1 MPALELAL
9 LGRPQILLDGQPLEM
24 TSHKAQALLYYLVM
38 SRQSH
43 SRQSLAGLLW
53 TDLDETS
60 ARRNLRVELLKV
72 RADLDTFFRAD
83 RDTIAFDRAA
93 DHQLDVTQF
102 EANLRS
108 GEPTFEQLAQAVA
121 LYRGDFLEDFHVRDA
136 PFFEE
141 WVTNERERLWQM
153 ARQALLRLINH
164 HIQQRNY
171 TAGIACANLLL
182 KPEPWSEEAHQQ
194 LMRLL
199 ALSGQRAAALA
210 QYERCSQALYD
221 EFGVP
226 PPDETN
232 ALYDQIE
239 SGVIGPESGAQFAV
253 PTPPPPVVIAAAPP
267 IPFQAPPAPLHF
279 VGRATE
285 LAALQTHL
293 RQLQGQRLVALVGM
307 GGIGKTTIAEHL
319 AHDLRSHFADG
330 VLWAYVAGTEPL
342 DILGG
347 WAQAYNYDFSGLSD
361 VENRAAAVR
370 GVLADKQTLIVL
382 DDVRSVSR
390 VRPLLVGGPQS
401 AILLTTRDLDVATAL
416 GAQLYPIDEMTP
428 SDGAQLLERILGA
441 ERVATEREAALEI
454 CALLQNL
461 PLAVEITAQ
470 RLHSRP
476 RRRLADMAE
485 RLQSVQERLDLAISD
500 RAVRT
505 SFVVSWESLD
515 GALRQVF
522 ALLAV
527 FEGRSFAA
535 PALAALADLDVYTAE
550 DRLFALT
557 ALSLLT
563 EEEEVRY
570 RQHPLLA
577 DFAREQLGNNDD
589 AWRRMAHYYQ
599 HFAQEHQ
606 ADYAALQP
614 EWENMMAGMQTAHIL
629 QEWQLVLDYA
639 DTLTEPWFSHARYS
653 EARSAYALAQEAA
666 QALENHPYLADCLLK
681 WGQACI
687 EQDDHD
693 EAERLLTASQQI
705 YTAVEDRT
713 GLAAVQYHLG
723 QSAIERSDFERAAV
737 LLSESQ
743 SIRTLI
749 NDQKGL
755 AAVLY
760 KEGLL
765 SYRRSEFQQ
774 ARNLCEQALAMQ
786 EAIEDR
792 AGTLPTLRLLA
803 DVALEEHNFAAAE
816 RYGQR
821 AMQLCEQLQNRGE
834 LGAIYYSLA
843 VIFRLKGQYELA
855 HNYAEQGLAL
865 LERTGHRQF
874 QAVTLYELSRIHATL
889 NETKVALELG
899 LKSRN
904 LLYQLRDNF
913 NIIYVLRHLCNLYL
927 QSDEIELAQEVL
939 LEAIGIAELQKHH
952 LLDELYKLLDIIK
965 QKGSMPNVV

>member
-9 LGRPQILLDGQPLEM
+9 LGRPQILLHGQPLEM
-24 TSHKAQALLYYLVM
+24 TSHKAQALLYYLAM

-72 RADLDTFFRAD
+72 RADLDAFFHAD
-83 RDTIAFDRAA
+83 RDTIAFDRNA
-93 DHQLDVTQF
+93 DHHLDVTQF

-108 GEPTFEQLAQAVA
+108 GEPTFEQLSQAVT
-121 LYRGDFLEDFHVRDA
+121 LYRGEFLEDFHVRDA

-153 ARQALLRLINH
+153 ARRALLRLINH

-210 QYERCSQALYD
+210 QYERCSQALND

-226 PPDETN
+226 PSDETN

-239 SGVIGPESGAQFAV
+239 SGAIGPESGTQFAV
-253 PTPPPPVVIAAAPP
+253 PVAASTVVVAAALPV
-267 IPFQAPPAPLHF
+267 PFQAPPAPLHF
-279 VGRATE
+279 VGRAAE
-285 LAALQTHL
+285 LAALQAHL
-293 RQLQGQRLVALVGM
+293 RQAQGKRLVALVGM

-382 DDVRSVSR
+382 DDVRSLSR
-390 VRPLLVGGPQS
+390 VRPLLVGGQRS
-401 AILLTTRDLDVATAL
+401 AVLLTTRDLDVANAL
-416 GAQLYPIDEMTP
+416 GAQIYPIEEMTP
-428 SDGAQLLERILGA
+428 DDGVQLLERILSVD
-441 ERVATEREAALEI
+441 RVAAEQEAAREI
-454 CALLQNL
+454 CELLQNL

-485 RLQSVQERLDLAISD
+485 RLQSVQDRLDLAISD

-505 SFVVSWESLD
+505 SFMVSWESLD
-515 GALRQVF
+515 SALRQVF

-535 PALAALADLDVYTAE
+535 PALAELTNLDVYTAE

-577 DFAREQLGNNDD
+577 DFAREQLGNDD
-589 AWRRMAHYYQ
+589 NAWRQMALYYQ
-599 HFAQEHQ
+599 HFAQAHQ
-606 ADYAALQP
+606 TDYTALQP
-614 EWENMMAGMQTAHIL
+614 EWENMMAGMETAHML

-639 DTLTEPWFSHARYS
+639 DALTEPWFTRARYS
-653 EARSAYALAQEAA
+653 EAREAYLLVDEAA
-666 QALENHPYLADCLLK
+666 RAVNDEQAMATCFLR

-687 EQDDHD
+687 EQDDHQ
-693 EAERLLTASQQI
+693 EAQSLLVKSIELFQKLNEPKALATAH
-705 YTAVEDRT
+705 
-713 GLAAVQYHLG
+713 YHLG
-723 QSAIERSDFERAAV
+723 RSAVERGNYEQAEA
-737 LLSESQ
+737 LLEKSRRLYEQ
-743 SIRTLI
+743 CEDLF
-749 NDQKGL
+749 GL
-755 AAVLY
+755 ALVL
-760 KEGLL
+760 
-765 SYRRSEFQQ
+765 FQQ
-774 ARNLCEQALAMQ
+774 SDIHYRCGRLEQAHSLCKQALIMQ
-786 EAIEDR
+786 EQIDNNV
-792 AGTLPTLRLLA
+792 GTIATLRLLA
-803 DVALEEHNFAAAE
+803 DIAFEYKDYKTANL
-816 RYGQR
+816 YCQR
-821 AMQLCEQLQNRGE
+821 ALTLSERTQNHGALGE
-834 LGAIYYSLA
+834 VYYSLA
-843 VIFRLKGQYELA
+843 AVTRGEENFELA
-855 HNYAEQGLAL
+855 LVYAQKGLAL
-865 LERTGHRQF
+865 LQLAGYRQF
-874 QAVTLYELSRIHATL
+874 QAVTLHELSQIYTAMMKMDLALQNGLTALTL
-889 NETKVALELG
+889 
-899 LKSRN
+899 
-904 LLYQLRDNF
+904 LREINDTF
-913 NIIYVLRHLCNLYL
+913 NIVYVLRHLGDL
-927 QSDEIELAQEVL
+927 QSQLGDNSLARRTWQEALEI
-939 LEAIGIAELQKHH
+939 AIPQKHPLTATLH
-952 LLDELYKLLDIIK
+952 ERLT
-965 QKGSMPNVV
+965 QG

>member
-9 LGRPQILLDGQPLEM
+9 LGRPQILLHGQPLEM
-24 TSHKAQALLYYLVM
+24 TSHKAQALLYYLAM

-72 RADLDTFFRAD
+72 RADLDTFFQAD
-83 RDTIAFDRAA
+83 RDTIAFDRNA
-93 DHQLDVTQF
+93 DHHLDVTQF

-108 GEPTFEQLAQAVA
+108 GEPTFEQLSQAVT
-121 LYRGDFLEDFHVRDA
+121 LYRGEFLEDFHVRDA

-153 ARQALLRLINH
+153 ARRALLRLINH

-210 QYERCSQALYD
+210 QYERCSQALND

-226 PPDETN
+226 PSDETN

-239 SGVIGPESGAQFAV
+239 SGAIGPESGTQFAV
-253 PTPPPPVVIAAAPP
+253 PVASPPPVVAAPPPPV
-267 IPFQAPPAPLHF
+267 PFQAPPAPLHF
-279 VGRATE
+279 VGRAAE
-285 LAALQTHL
+285 LAALQAHL
-293 RQLQGQRLVALVGM
+293 RQAQGKRLVALVGM

-361 VENRAAAVR
+361 VDNRAAAVR

-382 DDVRSVSR
+382 DDVRSLSR
-390 VRPLLVGGPQS
+390 VRPLLVGGQRS
-401 AILLTTRDLDVATAL
+401 AVLLTTRDLDVANAL
-416 GAQLYPIDEMTP
+416 GAQIYPIEEMTP
-428 SDGAQLLERILGA
+428 DDGVQLLERILSV
-441 ERVATEREAALEI
+441 ERVAAEQEAAREI
-454 CALLQNL
+454 CELLQNL

-485 RLQSVQERLDLAISD
+485 RLQSVQDRLDLAISD

-505 SFVVSWESLD
+505 SFMVSWESLD
-515 GALRQVF
+515 SALRQVF

-535 PALAALADLDVYTAE
+535 PALAELADLDVYTAE

-577 DFAREQLGNNDD
+577 DFAREQLGNDD
-589 AWRRMAHYYQ
+589 NAWRQMALYYQ
-599 HFAQEHQ
+599 HFAQAHQ
-606 ADYAALQP
+606 TDYAALQP
-614 EWENMMAGMQTAHIL
+614 EWENMMAGMETAHML

-639 DTLTEPWFSHARYS
+639 DALTEPWFTHARYS
-653 EARSAYALAQEAA
+653 EAREAYLLVDEAA
-666 QALENHPYLADCLLK
+666 RAVNDEQAMATCFLR

-687 EQDDHD
+687 EQDDHQ
-693 EAERLLTASQQI
+693 EAQSLLVKSIELFQKLNEPKALATAH
-705 YTAVEDRT
+705 
-713 GLAAVQYHLG
+713 YHLG
-723 QSAIERSDFERAAV
+723 RSAVERGNYEQAEA
-737 LLSESQ
+737 LLEKSRRLYEQ
-743 SIRTLI
+743 CEDLF
-749 NDQKGL
+749 GL
-755 AAVLY
+755 ALVL
-760 KEGLL
+760 
-765 SYRRSEFQQ
+765 FQQ
-774 ARNLCEQALAMQ
+774 SDIHYRCGRLEQAHSLCKQALIMQ
-786 EAIEDR
+786 EQIDNNV
-792 AGTLPTLRLLA
+792 GTIATLRLLA
-803 DVALEEHNFAAAE
+803 DIAFEYKDYKTANL
-816 RYGQR
+816 YCQR
-821 AMQLCEQLQNRGE
+821 ALTLSERTQNHGALGE
-834 LGAIYYSLA
+834 VYYSLA
-843 VIFRLKGQYELA
+843 AVTRGEENFELA
-855 HNYAEQGLAL
+855 LVYAQKGLAL
-865 LERTGHRQF
+865 LQLAGYRQF
-874 QAVTLYELSRIHATL
+874 QAVTLHELSQIYTAMMKMDLALQNGLTALTL
-889 NETKVALELG
+889 
-899 LKSRN
+899 
-904 LLYQLRDNF
+904 LREINDTF
-913 NIIYVLRHLCNLYL
+913 NIVYVLRHLGDL
-927 QSDEIELAQEVL
+927 QSQLGDNSLARRTWQEALEI
-939 LEAIGIAELQKHH
+939 AIPQKHPLTATLH
-952 LLDELYKLLDIIK
+952 ERLT
-965 QKGSMPNVV
+965 QG

>member
-1 MPALELAL
+1 MPVLELAL
-9 LGRPQILLDGQPLEM
+9 LGRPQILLHGQPLEM
-24 TSHKAQALLYYLVM
+24 TSHKAQALLYYLAM

-53 TDLDETS
+53 TDLEETS

-72 RADLDTFFRAD
+72 RADLDAFFQAD
-83 RDTIAFDRAA
+83 RDTIAFDRNA

-108 GEPTFEQLAQAVA
+108 GEPTFEQLSQAVA
-121 LYRGDFLEDFHVRDA
+121 LYRGEFLEDFHVRDA

-141 WVTNERERLWQM
+141 WMTNERERLWQM
-153 ARQALLRLINH
+153 ARRALLRLINH

-210 QYERCSQALYD
+210 QYERCSQALND

-226 PPDETN
+226 PSDETN

-239 SGVIGPESGAQFAV
+239 SGAIGPESGAQFAV
-253 PTPPPPVVIAAAPP
+253 PAAPPPVVVAAPPP

-279 VGRATE
+279 VGRAAE
-285 LAALQTHL
+285 LAALQAHL
-293 RQLQGQRLVALVGM
+293 RQPQGKRLVALVGM

-382 DDVRSVSR
+382 DDVRSLSR
-390 VRPLLVGGPQS
+390 VRPLLVGGQRS
-401 AILLTTRDLDVATAL
+401 AVLLTTRDLDVANAL
-416 GAQLYPIDEMTP
+416 NAQIYPIEEMTP
-428 SDGAQLLERILGA
+428 GDGVQLLERILGA
-441 ERVATEREAALEI
+441 DRVAAEQDAAQEI
-454 CALLQNL
+454 CELLQNL

-485 RLQSVQERLDLAISD
+485 RLQSVQDRLDLAISD

-505 SFVVSWESLD
+505 SFMVSWESLD

-557 ALSLLT
+557 ALSLLN
-563 EEEEVRY
+563 EEEEDRY

-577 DFAREQLGNNDD
+577 DFAREQLGNDD
-589 AWRRMAHYYQ
+589 SAWRQMAVYYQ
-599 HFAQEHQ
+599 RFAQEHQ
-606 ADYAALQP
+606 TDYAALQP
-614 EWENMMAGMQTAHIL
+614 EWENMMAGMETAHML

-639 DTLTEPWFSHARYS
+639 DALTEPWFTRARYS
-653 EARSAYALAQEAA
+653 EAREGYLFAKESAKALC
-666 QALENHPYLADCLLK
+666 NDSMLAICLLR
-681 WGQACI
+681 WGRACI
-687 EQDDHD
+687 EQNDAV
-693 EAERLLTASQQI
+693 EAIDLLNESISVYEKLQGINGIAEAQYYLARLNLEQGN
-705 YTAVEDRT
+705 YTAAE
-713 GLAAVQYHLG
+713 Q
-723 QSAIERSDFERAAV
+723 
-737 LLSESQ
+737 LLSSSKRYREQ
-743 SIRTLI
+743 L
-749 NDQKGL
+749 NDTTGV
-755 AAVLY
+755 AAI
-760 KEGLL
+760 
-765 SYRRSEFQQ
+765 SHQQ
-774 ARNLCEQALAMQ
+774 ALLAYFQGDLAQSQLLCTSALATYESIGYEIGMV
-786 EAIEDR
+786 
-792 AGTLPTLRLLA
+792 PTLRLLV
-803 DVALEEHNFAAAE
+803 DLALERGEYEQAE
-816 RYGQR
+816 IYCRR
-821 AMQLCEQLQNRGE
+821 ALALCEKLNDRGE
-834 LGAIYYSLA
+834 LTATYYSLT
-843 VIFRLKGQYELA
+843 VVSRLQGKLKNAEAYGQQALELSRQIG
-855 HNYAEQGLAL
+855 N
-865 LERTGHRQF
+865 RQF
-874 QAVTLYELSRIHATL
+874 QALTLYELSKIHSSNEAFPIAVEVGVSSL
-889 NETKVALELG
+889 NI
-899 LKSRN
+899 
-904 LLYQLRDNF
+904 LREMQDNF
-913 NIIYVLRHLCNLYL
+913 NQVYVYRHLGVLHEKLGQNEQADNFWREGL
-927 QSDEIELAQEVL
+927 SIAKKGNHPLAQDLHQRVM
-939 LEAIGIAELQKHH
+939 KFR
-952 LLDELYKLLDIIK
+952 
-965 QKGSMPNVV
+965 

>member
-9 LGRPQILLDGQPLEM
+9 LGRPQILLQGQPLEM
-24 TSHKAQALLYYLVM
+24 TSHKAQALLYYLAM

-72 RADLDTFFRAD
+72 RADLDTFFQAD
-83 RDTIAFDRAA
+83 RDTIAFDRNA

-108 GEPTFEQLAQAVA
+108 GEPTFEQLSQAVT
-121 LYRGDFLEDFHVRDA
+121 LYRGEFLEDFHVRDA

-153 ARQALLRLINH
+153 ARRALLRLINH

-210 QYERCSQALYD
+210 QYERCSQALND

-226 PPDETN
+226 PSDETN

-239 SGVIGPESGAQFAV
+239 SGVIGPESGTQFAV
-253 PTPPPPVVIAAAPP
+253 PVAASTVVVAAALPV
-267 IPFQAPPAPLHF
+267 PFQAPPAPLHF
-279 VGRATE
+279 VGRAAE
-285 LAALQTHL
+285 LAALQAHL
-293 RQLQGQRLVALVGM
+293 RQAQCKRLVALVGM

-361 VENRAAAVR
+361 VDNRAAAVR

-382 DDVRSVSR
+382 DDVRSLSR
-390 VRPLLVGGPQS
+390 VRPLLVGGQRS
-401 AILLTTRDLDVATAL
+401 AVLLTTRDLDVANAL
-416 GAQLYPIDEMTP
+416 GAQIYPIEEMTP
-428 SDGAQLLERILGA
+428 DDGVQLLERILSVD
-441 ERVATEREAALEI
+441 RVAAEQEAAREI
-454 CALLQNL
+454 CELLQNL

-485 RLQSVQERLDLAISD
+485 RLQSVQDRLDLAISD

-505 SFVVSWESLD
+505 SFMVSWESLD
-515 GALRQVF
+515 SALRKVF

-535 PALAALADLDVYTAE
+535 PALAELTNLDVYTAE

-577 DFAREQLGNNDD
+577 DFAREQLGNDD
-589 AWRRMAHYYQ
+589 NAWRQMALYYQ
-599 HFAQEHQ
+599 HFAQAHQ
-606 ADYAALQP
+606 TDYAALQP
-614 EWENMMAGMQTAHIL
+614 EWENMMAGMETAHML

-639 DTLTEPWFSHARYS
+639 DALTEPWFTRARYS
-653 EARSAYALAQEAA
+653 EAREAYPLVCEAA
-666 QALENHPYLADCLLK
+666 EKANHEQAMATYLLR

-687 EQDDHD
+687 EQDDHR
-693 EAERLLTASQQI
+693 EAKALIVKSIDLFRQLNNPSAIATAH
-705 YTAVEDRT
+705 
-713 GLAAVQYHLG
+713 YHLG
-723 QSAIERSDFERAAV
+723 RSTVESGNYEQAEV
-737 LLSESQ
+737 LLEESRQ
-743 SIRTLI
+743 IYEQCEDLV
-749 NDQKGL
+749 GL
-755 AAVLY
+755 ASVFY
-760 KEGLL
+760 QE
-765 SYRRSEFQQ
+765 SDIHYRCGHLEKAKF
-774 ARNLCEQALAMQ
+774 LCEQALTMQ
-786 EAIEDR
+786 EQIGDNT
-792 AGTLPTLRLLA
+792 GIVPTLRLLA
-803 DVALEEHNFAAAE
+803 DIALEYKDYSTASL
-816 RYGQR
+816 YCQR
-821 AMQLCEQLQNRGE
+821 ALMLSEQTQNHGALGE
-834 LGAIYYSLA
+834 VYYSLA
-843 VIFRLKGQYELA
+843 VVARGQEDFALA
-855 HNYAEQGLAL
+855 LSYAQKGLAL
-865 LERTGHRQF
+865 FHFAGYRQF
-874 QAVTLYELSRIHATL
+874 QAVTLYELSRIYTDMADV
-889 NETKVALELG
+889 ESALRNG
-899 LKSRN
+899 LAALIILREINDTFN
-904 LLYQLRDNF
+904 LV
-913 NIIYVLRHLCNLYL
+913 YVLRHLGDLRQQL
-927 QSDEIELAQEVL
+927 GDETVAYQLWEEALEIAKFQQHPLLTTLNERLAKE
-939 LEAIGIAELQKHH
+939 
-952 LLDELYKLLDIIK
+952 
-965 QKGSMPNVV
+965 

>member
-9 LGRPQILLDGQPLEM
+9 LGRPQILLHSRPLEM
-24 TSHKAQALLYYLVM
+24 TSHKAQALFYYLAM
-38 SRQSH
+38 SGQSH

-72 RADLDTFFRAD
+72 RADLGDFLQAD
-83 RDTIAFDRAA
+83 RDTIAFDRNA
-93 DHQLDVTQF
+93 DHQLDVSHF

-108 GEPTFEQLAQAVA
+108 GEPTFEQLSQAVA
-121 LYRGDFLEDFHVRDA
+121 LYRGEFLEDFHVRDA

-210 QYERCSQALYD
+210 QYERCSQALND

-226 PPDETN
+226 PSDETN

-239 SGVIGPESGAQFAV
+239 SGAIGPENGSQFAIPAPAPPAV
-253 PTPPPPVVIAAAPP
+253 VIVAPPPV
-267 IPFQAPPAPLHF
+267 PFQAPPAPLHF
-279 VGRATE
+279 VGRAAE
-285 LAALQTHL
+285 LAALQAHL
-293 RQLQGQRLVALVGM
+293 RQPQGKRLVALVGM
-307 GGIGKTTIAEHL
+307 GGIGKTTLAEHL
-319 AHDLRSHFADG
+319 AHDLRSYFADG

-370 GVLADKQTLIVL
+370 GVLVDKQTLLVL
-382 DDVRSVSR
+382 DDVRSLSR
-390 VRPLLVGGPQS
+390 VRPLLVGGPRS
-401 AILLTTRDLDVATAL
+401 AVLLTTRDLDVANAL
-416 GAQLYPIDEMTP
+416 NAQIYLIEEMTP
-428 SDGAQLLERILGA
+428 GDGVQLLERILGA
-441 ERVATEREAALEI
+441 ERVAAEQDAAREI
-454 CALLQNL
+454 CERLQNL

-485 RLQSVQERLDLAISD
+485 RLQSVQDRLDLAISD

-505 SFVVSWESLD
+505 SFMVSWESLD

-535 PALAALADLDVYTAE
+535 PALANLAGLDVYTAE

-589 AWRRMAHYYQ
+589 AWRRMAVYYQ

-606 ADYAALQP
+606 TDYAALQP
-614 EWENMMAGMQTAHIL
+614 EWENMIAGLQTAHML

-653 EARSAYALAQEAA
+653 EARAAYPLVYEAA
-666 QALENHPYLADCLLK
+666 KKLDDHRKAATCLRQ
-681 WGQACI
+681 WGEACI
-687 EQDDHD
+687 AQDDHL
-693 EAERLLTASQQI
+693 EAERWLLDSTHMYNEIGDELSVATAQI
-705 YTAVEDRT
+705 
-713 GLAAVQYHLG
+713 LLG
-723 QSAIERSDFERAAV
+723 QSAVERGNYDQAEILLKESKHTCEKYKDQVGLASIIYQQGVLAYRTGNLAAAK
-737 LLSESQ
+737 LASEKALVIQTS
-743 SIRTLI
+743 I
-749 NDQKGL
+749 NDIGKL
-755 AAVLY
+755 
-760 KEGLL
+760 
-765 SYRRSEFQQ
+765 
-774 ARNLCEQALAMQ
+774 
-786 EAIEDR
+786 
-792 AGTLPTLRLLA
+792 LPTLRLLA
-803 DVALEEHNFAAAE
+803 DIALEQHEYNIAND
-816 RYGQR
+816 YCQR
-821 AMQLCEQLQNRGE
+821 ALTLCEQLQNRGE
-834 LGAIYYSLA
+834 LGAVYCNLA
-843 VIFRLKGQYELA
+843 VVARLQKNFTVA
-855 HNYAEQGLAL
+855 RSYAETGLNL
-865 LERTGHRQF
+865 LQLTGHRQF
-874 QAVTLYELSRIHATL
+874 EAITYYELSRIHI
-889 NETKVALELG
+889 NTKDYELALDKG
-899 LKSRN
+899 LKSLS
-904 LLYQLRDNF
+904 LLREINDNF
-913 NIIYVLRHLCNLYL
+913 NIVYVLRHLGDVCMETSEQEQALIYWQEGLSIAEIQAHPLTEYL
-927 QSDEIELAQEVL
+927 QKKIRR
-939 LEAIGIAELQKHH
+939 
-952 LLDELYKLLDIIK
+952 
-965 QKGSMPNVV
+965 

>member
-9 LGRPQILLDGQPLEM
+9 LGRPQILLHGQPLEM
-24 TSHKAQALLYYLVM
+24 TSHKAQALLYYLAM

-72 RADLDTFFRAD
+72 RADLDTFFQAD
-83 RDTIAFDRAA
+83 RDTIAFDRNA
-93 DHQLDVTQF
+93 DHHLDVTQF

-108 GEPTFEQLAQAVA
+108 GEPTFEQLSQAVT
-121 LYRGDFLEDFHVRDA
+121 LYRGEFLEDFHVRDA

-153 ARQALLRLINH
+153 ARRALLRLINH

-210 QYERCSQALYD
+210 QYERCSQALND

-226 PPDETN
+226 PSDETN

-239 SGVIGPESGAQFAV
+239 SGAIGPESGTQFAV
-253 PTPPPPVVIAAAPP
+253 PVASPPPVVAVPLP
-267 IPFQAPPAPLHF
+267 VPFQAPPAPLHF
-279 VGRATE
+279 VGRAAE
-285 LAALQTHL
+285 LAALQAHL
-293 RQLQGQRLVALVGM
+293 RQAQGKRLVALVGM

-361 VENRAAAVR
+361 VDNRAAAVR

-382 DDVRSVSR
+382 DDVRSLSR
-390 VRPLLVGGPQS
+390 VRPLLVGGQHS
-401 AILLTTRDLDVATAL
+401 AVLLTTRDLDVANAL
-416 GAQLYPIDEMTP
+416 GAQIYPIEEMTP
-428 SDGAQLLERILGA
+428 ADGVQLLERILSVD
-441 ERVATEREAALEI
+441 RVAAEQEAAREI
-454 CALLQNL
+454 CELLQNL

-485 RLQSVQERLDLAISD
+485 RLQSVQDRLDLAISD

-505 SFVVSWESLD
+505 SFMVSWESLD
-515 GALRQVF
+515 SALRQVF

-535 PALAALADLDVYTAE
+535 PALAELTNLDVYTAE

-577 DFAREQLGNNDD
+577 DFAREQLGNDD
-589 AWRRMAHYYQ
+589 NAWRQMALYYQ
-599 HFAQEHQ
+599 HFAQAHQ
-606 ADYAALQP
+606 TDYAALQP
-614 EWENMMAGMQTAHIL
+614 EWENMMAGMETAHML

-639 DTLTEPWFSHARYS
+639 DALTEPWFTHARYS
-653 EARSAYALAQEAA
+653 EARHAYWHVSQAAEALNDQFALAT
-666 QALENHPYLADCLLK
+666 CLLR
-681 WGQACI
+681 WGQACS
-687 EQDDHD
+687 EQDDHE
-693 EAERLLTASQQI
+693 EAESFIEKSIKIFQEVSDVVKLSLAYYHLGRSGAERSKFDYADDQLLKCQAICELTKDL
-705 YTAVEDRT
+705 VR
-713 GLAAVQYHLG
+713 LAAVYYQQAFILYRRGKFEDSRLLC
-723 QSAIERSDFERAAV
+723 ERA
-737 LLSESQ
+737 
-743 SIRTLI
+743 
-749 NDQKGL
+749 
-755 AAVLY
+755 
-760 KEGLL
+760 
-765 SYRRSEFQQ
+765 F
-774 ARNLCEQALAMQ
+774 AMQ
-786 EAIEDR
+786 KDHEDWL
-792 AGTLPTLRLLA
+792 GLLPTLRLLA
-803 DVALEEHNFAAAE
+803 DIALEQEDYVLADQHC
-816 RYGQR
+816 QR
-821 AMQLCEQLQNRGE
+821 ALVLCEKLQNRGE
-834 LGAIYYSLA
+834 LGAIYYSLTVVA
-843 VIFRLKGQYELA
+843 RLQENYTLA
-855 HNYAEQGLAL
+855 HSYAEKGLFL
-865 LERTGHRQF
+865 LQYAGYRQF
-874 QAVTLYELSRIHATL
+874 EALILYELSRIQAKTL
-889 NETKVALELG
+889 HYEAALEAGMKAL
-899 LKSRN
+899 N
-904 LLYQLRDNF
+904 LIDLINDNF
-913 NIIYVLRHLCNLYL
+913 NKVYMMSHLGNLYDKL
-927 QSDEIELAQEVL
+927 GIKEKACFYWQEAL
-939 LEAIGIAELQKHH
+939 NIANSQLHPLRAYLVEQVHRC
-952 LLDELYKLLDIIK
+952 
-965 QKGSMPNVV
+965 

>member
-1 MPALELAL
+1 MPALALAL
-9 LGRPQILLDGQPLEM
+9 LGRPQILLHGQPLEM
-24 TSHKAQALLYYLVM
+24 SSHKAQALLYYLAM

-53 TDLDETS
+53 TDLDEAA

-72 RADLDTFFRAD
+72 RADLGDFLLAD
-83 RDTIAFDRAA
+83 RDTIALDRNA
-93 DHQLDVTQF
+93 DHQLDVSLF
-102 EANLRS
+102 EANLRTS
-108 GEPTFEQLAQAVA
+108 EPTFEQLSQAVA
-121 LYRGDFLEDFHVRDA
+121 LYRGEFLEDFHVRDA

-210 QYERCSQALYD
+210 QYERCSQALND

-226 PPDETN
+226 PSDETN

-239 SGVIGPESGAQFAV
+239 SGIIGPESGSQFAV
-253 PTPPPPVVIAAAPP
+253 PNPASPPPVVATPPP

-279 VGRATE
+279 VGRAAE
-285 LAALQTHL
+285 LATLQAHL
-293 RQLQGQRLVALVGM
+293 RQPQGKRLVALVGM
-307 GGIGKTTIAEHL
+307 GGIGKTTLAEHL
-319 AHDLRSHFADG
+319 AYDLRSYFADG

-382 DDVRSVSR
+382 DDVRSLSR
-390 VRPLLVGGPQS
+390 VRPLLVGGQRS
-401 AILLTTRDLDVATAL
+401 AVLLTTRDLDVANAL
-416 GAQLYPIDEMTP
+416 GAQIYPIEEMAP
-428 SDGAQLLERILGA
+428 ADGVQLLERILGA
-441 ERVATEREAALEI
+441 DRVATEQAAAREI

-485 RLQSVQERLDLAISD
+485 RLQSVQDRLDLAISD

-505 SFVVSWESLD
+505 SFMVSWESLD

-535 PALAALADLDVYTAE
+535 PALADLADLDVYTAE

-589 AWRRMAHYYQ
+589 AWRRMAVYYQ
-599 HFAQEHQ
+599 HFAQDHQ
-606 ADYAALQP
+606 TDYAALQL
-614 EWENMMAGMQTAHIL
+614 EWENMMAGMETAHML

-639 DTLTEPWFSHARYS
+639 DALTESWLTRSRHTDARQGHVWAR
-653 EARSAYALAQEAA
+653 EAAIALANKQS
-666 QALENHPYLADCLLK
+666 LATCLLRL
-681 WGQACI
+681 GQVYI
-687 EQDDHD
+687 EQDEYN
-693 EAERLLTASQQI
+693 EAE
-705 YTAVEDRT
+705 
-713 GLAAVQYHLG
+713 
-723 QSAIERSDFERAAV
+723 AV
-737 LLSESQ
+737 LLTCRGICEEIDNQVDLAKVNYLLGRSSVEQGNYKNAELMLMASK
-743 SIRTLI
+743 RRYEELNDTL
-749 NDQKGL
+749 NL
-755 AAVLY
+755 AATYYQQGLMLY
-760 KEGLL
+760 KQGNFADA
-765 SYRRSEFQQ
+765 YH
-774 ARNLCEQALAMQ
+774 LCEQALKMQ
-786 EAIEDR
+786 NEIGEKL
-792 AGTLPTLRLLA
+792 GSLPTLRLLA
-803 DVALEEHNFAAAE
+803 DIALEQEDYVTAE
-816 RYGQR
+816 GYCNR
-821 AMQLCEQLQNRGE
+821 ALVLCEELQNRGE
-834 LGAIYYSLA
+834 LGAVYYILA
-843 VIFRLKGQYELA
+843 VISRLQGKYLLGKEFAEKGLPLFQLVGFRKFE
-855 HNYAEQGLAL
+855 
-865 LERTGHRQF
+865 
-874 QAVTLYELSRIHATL
+874 AVTLYELSRNYAGVEAYANALTL
-889 NETKVALELG
+889 GVRSLEI
-899 LKSRN
+899 
-904 LLYQLRDNF
+904 LREIDDQF
-913 NIIYVLRHLCNLYL
+913 NVIYVLWHLGKLYENMKEN
-927 QSDEIELAQEVL
+927 QQAEIHWH
-939 LEAIGIAELQKHH
+939 EALRIAELQKHP
-952 LLDELYKLLDIIK
+952 LIAELRQQLA
-965 QKGSMPNVV
+965 

>member
-9 LGRPQILLDGQPLEM
+9 LGRPQILLHGQPLEM
-24 TSHKAQALLYYLVM
+24 TSHKAQALLYYLAM

-72 RADLDTFFRAD
+72 RADLGDFLLAD
-83 RDTIAFDRAA
+83 RDTIALDRNA
-93 DHQLDVTQF
+93 DHQLDVSHF

-108 GEPTFEQLAQAVA
+108 GEPTFEQLSEAVA
-121 LYRGDFLEDFHVRDA
+121 LYRGEFLEDFHVRDA

-210 QYERCSQALYD
+210 QYERCSQALND

-226 PPDETN
+226 PSDETN

-239 SGVIGPESGAQFAV
+239 SGAIGPEGGAQFAV
-253 PTPPPPVVIAAAPP
+253 PNPAPLPVVAAPPP

-279 VGRATE
+279 VGRAAE
-285 LAALQTHL
+285 LAALQSHL
-293 RQLQGQRLVALVGM
+293 RQPQGKRLVALVGM
-307 GGIGKTTIAEHL
+307 GGIGKTTLAEHL

-347 WAQAYNYDFSGLSD
+347 WAQAYNYDFSALSD

-382 DDVRSVSR
+382 DDVRSLSR
-390 VRPLLVGGPQS
+390 VRPLLVGGQHS
-401 AILLTTRDLDVATAL
+401 AVLLTTRDLDVANAL
-416 GAQLYPIDEMTP
+416 GAQIYPIEEMAP
-428 SDGAQLLERILGA
+428 ADGVQLLGRILGA
-441 ERVATEREAALEI
+441 DRVAAEQEAAQEI
-454 CALLQNL
+454 CARLQNL

-485 RLQSVQERLDLAISD
+485 RLQSVQDRLDLAISD

-505 SFVVSWESLD
+505 SFMVSWESLD

-563 EEEEVRY
+563 EEEEDRY

-577 DFAREQLGNNDD
+577 DFAREQLGNDD
-589 AWRRMAHYYQ
+589 SAWRRMALYYQ
-599 HFAQEHQ
+599 NFAQENQ
-606 ADYAALQP
+606 TDYAALQP
-614 EWENMMAGMQTAHIL
+614 EWENMMAGMETAHLL

-653 EARSAYALAQEAA
+653 EAREIYPLVFQAADSLHNKQALAT
-666 QALENHPYLADCLLK
+666 CLLR
-681 WGQACI
+681 WGQACS

-693 EAERLLTASQQI
+693 EAELLIDKSIIILQELSDTAKLSFAYYHLGRSAAERSKFDYAEKQLLKCQDLCESI
-705 YTAVEDRT
+705 KDLGR
-713 GLAAVQYHLG
+713 LAAVYYQQAFILYRRGKFEDARLLC
-723 QSAIERSDFERAAV
+723 ERA
-737 LLSESQ
+737 L
-743 SIRTLI
+743 T
-749 NDQKGL
+749 
-755 AAVLY
+755 
-760 KEGLL
+760 
-765 SYRRSEFQQ
+765 
-774 ARNLCEQALAMQ
+774 MQ
-786 EAIEDR
+786 EERNDWL
-792 AGTLPTLRLLA
+792 GLLPTLRLLA
-803 DVALEEHNFAAAE
+803 DIALEQKNYDLANLHC
-816 RYGQR
+816 QR
-821 AMQLCEQLQNRGE
+821 ALELCERLQNLGE
-834 LGAIYYSLA
+834 LGAIYYSLTVVA
-843 VIFRLKGQYELA
+843 RLQENFILA
-855 HNYAEQGLAL
+855 HTYAEKGLFLFQHA
-865 LERTGHRQF
+865 GYRQF
-874 QAVTLYELSRIHATL
+874 EALILYELSRINAKTQHYDIAIDTGVKAL
-889 NETKVALELG
+889 ALIDSISDSFNKV
-899 LKSRN
+899 
-904 LLYQLRDNF
+904 Y
-913 NIIYVLRHLCNLYL
+913 IMRHLGDLYNKLGVQEKACQYWKEALSLANSQLHPLTTYLIEQIDRYCNT
-927 QSDEIELAQEVL
+927 Q
-939 LEAIGIAELQKHH
+939 
-952 LLDELYKLLDIIK
+952 
-965 QKGSMPNVV
+965 